1 VTKGERTTKAFVK
14 AWLDKPH
21 SYSINSYHLLFK
33 HDIMHLAIVLIF
45 NFSFSIKHLYQAD
58 GTKNSMP
65 SQMLQRQSVKKL
77 STDVD

>member
-1 VTKGERTTKAFVK
+1 
-14 AWLDKPH
+14 
-21 SYSINSYHLLFK
+21 
-33 HDIMHLAIVLIF
+33 
-45 NFSFSIKHLYQAD
+45 LYQAD